1 MATPETTVELESR
14 VAILEAKV
22 ERLQREL
29 KAVVPDGR
37 PWWQQIVGTFAD
49 DPIYEEA
56 MRLGLKY
63 RESLRPKPRS
73 KQSKRAQP
81 AKSKSRQCSEYS
93 SEGSSHRL
101 NDEPVPFV
109 RRLIAENREL
119 FDALAQC

>member
-1 MATPETTVELESR
+1 MATPETTVELETR

-29 KAVVPDGR
+29 KGVVPDGR

-56 MRLGLKY
+56 MRLGREY

-73 KQSKRAQP
+73 KRSKRAQP
-81 AKSKSRQCSEYS
+81 ARAKKQ
-93 SEGSSHRL
+93 
-101 NDEPVPFV
+101 
-109 RRLIAENREL
+109 
-119 FDALAQC
+119 

>member
-56 MRLGLKY
+56 MRLGREY

-73 KQSKRAQP
+73 KRSKRAKASE
-81 AKSKSRQCSEYS
+81 AKKQ
-93 SEGSSHRL
+93 
-101 NDEPVPFV
+101 
-109 RRLIAENREL
+109 
-119 FDALAQC
+119 